1 MSGETII
8 EPSRSTPVY
17 GEFDVVVVGGGPA
30 GIMAASAAA
39 RAGCSTL
46 LIERY
51 GFLGGAGTAGG
62 LSTFC
67 GLHART
73 YGADVRVIRG
83 LADELLDRL
92 AKLDG
97 LNAPHLTIADGIA
110 AQAFDISAYKIAADE
125 LVTGSGAR
133 ILFHA
138 MAVGAVM
145 RTTTEI
151 DAVLIE
157 SKSGRQAVRG
167 RFFIDA
173 SGDGDLAAWAGVPWE
188 KAPPVDGM
196 MYPSLMFRIN
206 GVDVERAGPA
216 PWRTV
221 ERLMDEAER
230 AGTHT
235 FPRKKPIVRPQRNP
249 LEWRANLTQL
259 RTADGGAIDGTDV
272 DQLTLGELTGRQQ
285 ALDAFTFIRDRTPGF
300 EDSYIVDIAPQ
311 IGIRET
317 RRIIGAY
324 QLTEDDVLGCADFDD
339 TIGVNGWPVEA
350 HVAGTVEFR
359 WQRDERGF
367 NQLPFRIIVPPAT
380 ANLYVTGRCSSMTH
394 GAQSAARVTGP
405 CFVMGEAAGTAAG
418 LALAGGVVRRRRRRD
433 RTPAPAG
440 GSGRLPGPHRPRANH
455 LEQIAGISFGRATL
469 VRTTPAVSGSG
480 CDSAQA
486 PLQLHARVH
495 PVGDAPRAVD
505 RARADRGRS
514 GEAEDRDR
522 QLHAPSSP
530 PASATWTRSWAR
542 SRRRSPPRAGSRS
555 RSARPRR
562 PTRSPRPERP
572 GSTSCPA
579 AT

>member
-1 MSGETII
+1 LSGETII
-8 EPSRSTPVY
+8 EPSRTTPVY

-73 YGADVRVIRG
+73 RGADVRVIRG

-92 AKLDG
+92 GKLDG
-97 LNAPHLTIADGIA
+97 LSAPHLTIADGIA

-145 RTTTEI
+145 RAGAAAEI
-151 DAVLIE
+151 DAVIIE
-157 SKSGRQAVRG
+157 SKSGRRAVRG
-167 RFFIDA
+167 RFFVDA

-188 KAPPVDGM
+188 KAPPIDGM

-206 GVDVERAGPA
+206 GVDVGRAGPA

-380 ANLYVTGRCSSMTH
+380 GNLYVAGRCASMTH

-405 CFVMGEAAGTAAG
+405 CFVMGEAAGVAAAM
-418 LALAGGVVRRRRRRD
+418 ALSAGVPGGQIDVPELQRR
-433 RTPAPAG
+433 
-440 GSGRLPGPHRPRANH
+440 
-455 LEQIAGISFGRATL
+455 LEDQGAFLG
-469 VRTTPAVSGSG
+469 RTTPEQV
-480 CDSAQA
+480 
-486 PLQLHARVH
+486 L
-495 PVGDAPRAVD
+495 
-505 RARADRGRS
+505 
-514 GEAEDRDR
+514 
-522 QLHAPSSP
+522 
-530 PASATWTRSWAR
+530 
-542 SRRRSPPRAGSRS
+542 
-555 RSARPRR
+555 
-562 PTRSPRPERP
+562 
-572 GSTSCPA
+572 
-579 AT
+579 

>member
-1 MSGETII
+1 LNATIT
-8 EPSRSTPVY
+8 EPSRRTPVY

-30 GIMAASAAA
+30 GIMAATAAA

-73 YGADVRVIRG
+73 YGEDIRVIRG
-83 LADELLDRL
+83 QADELLDRL
-92 AKLDG
+92 VKLDG

-138 MAVGAVM
+138 MAVGVVLAAGGSL
-145 RTTTEI
+145 

-173 SGDGDLAAWAGVPWE
+173 SGDGDLAYWAGVPWE
-188 KAPPVDGM
+188 KAPPVNGL

-206 GVDVERAGPA
+206 GVDINRAGPA

-221 ERLMDEAER
+221 ERLMEEAEA
-230 AGTHT
+230 AGTHA

-272 DQLTLGELTGRQQ
+272 DELTLGELTGRQQ
-285 ALDAFTFIRDRTPGF
+285 ALDAFAFIRERTPGF

-317 RRIIGAY
+317 RRIIGPY
-324 QLTEDDVLGCADFDD
+324 QLTESDVLDCADFDD

-350 HVAGTVEFR
+350 HVAGSVEFR
-359 WQRDERGF
+359 WQRKERGF
-367 NQLPFRIIVPPAT
+367 NQLPFRIILPGTRGDGKRA
-380 ANLYVTGRCSSMTH
+380 ANLYVTGRCASMTH
-394 GAQSAARVTGP
+394 GAHAAARVTGP
-405 CFVMGEAAGTAAG
+405 CFEMGQAAGTAAG
-418 LALAGGVVRRRRRRD
+418 MALSAGV
-433 RTPAPAG
+433 A
-440 GSGRLPGPHRPRANH
+440 
-455 LEQIAGISFGRATL
+455 
-469 VRTTPAVSGSG
+469 
-480 CDSAQA
+480 
-486 PLQLHARVH
+486 
-495 PVGDAPRAVD
+495 GDAIDVAELQRRLEDHGAYL
-505 RARADRGRS
+505 GRVAP
-514 GEAEDRDR
+514 EAI
-522 QLHAPSSP
+522 L
-530 PASATWTRSWAR
+530 
-542 SRRRSPPRAGSRS
+542 
-555 RSARPRR
+555 
-562 PTRSPRPERP
+562 
-572 GSTSCPA
+572 
-579 AT
+579 

>member
-1 MSGETII
+1 LSGETII
-8 EPSRSTPVY
+8 EPSRPVPVY

-138 MAVGAVM
+138 MAVGAVL
-145 RTTTEI
+145 RTPAEI
-151 DAVLIE
+151 DAVIIE

-173 SGDGDLAAWAGVPWE
+173 SGDGDVAAWAGVPWE
-188 KAPPVDGM
+188 KAPPIDGM

-230 AGTHT
+230 SGTHT

-324 QLTEDDVLGCADFDD
+324 QLTEDDVLGCADFED
-339 TIGVNGWPVEA
+339 TIGVNGWPVES

-359 WQRDERGF
+359 WQRHERGF
-367 NQLPFRIIVPPAT
+367 NQLPFRIVVPPAT
-380 ANLYVTGRCSSMTH
+380 ANLYVAGRCASMTH

-405 CFVMGEAAGTAAG
+405 CFVMGEAAGVAAG
-418 LALAGGVVRRRRRRD
+418 MALSAGVAGGRIDVPELQRR
-433 RTPAPAG
+433 
-440 GSGRLPGPHRPRANH
+440 
-455 LEQIAGISFGRATL
+455 LEDQGAFLG
-469 VRTTPAVSGSG
+469 RTTPEQV
-480 CDSAQA
+480 
-486 PLQLHARVH
+486 L
-495 PVGDAPRAVD
+495 
-505 RARADRGRS
+505 
-514 GEAEDRDR
+514 
-522 QLHAPSSP
+522 
-530 PASATWTRSWAR
+530 
-542 SRRRSPPRAGSRS
+542 
-555 RSARPRR
+555 
-562 PTRSPRPERP
+562 
-572 GSTSCPA
+572 
-579 AT
+579 

>member
-1 MSGETII
+1 MTTAIT
-8 EPSRSTPVY
+8 EPSRRTPVY

-30 GIMAASAAA
+30 GIMAATAAA
-39 RAGCSTL
+39 RAGQRTL

-73 YGADVRVIRG
+73 YGEDVRVIRG
-83 LADELLDRL
+83 QADELLDRL
-92 AKLDG
+92 VKLDG

-138 MAVGAVM
+138 MDVGAVVDGD
-145 RTTTEI
+145 TI
-151 DAVLIE
+151 HAVLIE
-157 SKSGRQAVRG
+157 SKSGRHAVRG

-173 SGDGDLAAWAGVPWE
+173 SGDGDLAAWSGVPYE
-188 KAPPVDGM
+188 KSPPINGM
-196 MYPSLMFRIN
+196 LYPSLMFRIN
-206 GVDVERAGPA
+206 GVDVAEAGPA

-259 RTADGGAIDGTDV
+259 RTEDGGAIDGTNV
-272 DQLTLGELTGRQQ
+272 DQLTRGELTGRQQ

-324 QLTEDDVLGCADFDD
+324 QLTEDDVLDCADFGD
-339 TIGVNGWPVEA
+339 TMGENGWPVEA
-350 HVAGTVEFR
+350 HVAGSVEFR
-359 WQRDERGF
+359 WQKRERGF
-367 NQLPFRIIVPPAT
+367 NQLPFRIILPGTVG
-380 ANLYVTGRCSSMTH
+380 NLYVTGRCASMTH

-405 CFVMGEAAGTAAG
+405 CFAMGEAAGTAAG
-418 LALAGGVVRRRRRRD
+418 MALDTGVSGDQIDIPELQRR
-433 RTPAPAG
+433 
-440 GSGRLPGPHRPRANH
+440 
-455 LEQIAGISFGRATL
+455 LENQGAYLG
-469 VRTTPAVSGSG
+469 RTTP
-480 CDSAQA
+480 
-486 PLQLHARVH
+486 
-495 PVGDAPRAVD
+495 
-505 RARADRGRS
+505 
-514 GEAEDRDR
+514 EAI
-522 QLHAPSSP
+522 L
-530 PASATWTRSWAR
+530 
-542 SRRRSPPRAGSRS
+542 
-555 RSARPRR
+555 
-562 PTRSPRPERP
+562 
-572 GSTSCPA
+572 
-579 AT
+579 

>member
-1 MSGETII
+1 VSSRTIT
-8 EPSRSTPVY
+8 EPSRQTPVY

-30 GIMAASAAA
+30 GIMAATSAA

-67 GLHART
+67 GLHARA

-92 AKLDG
+92 VKLDG

-138 MAVGAVM
+138 MAVGVVM
-145 RTTTEI
+145 RDDI
-151 DAVLIE
+151 DAVIIE

-173 SGDGDLAAWAGVPWE
+173 SGDGDLAYWAGVPWE
-188 KAPPVDGM
+188 KAPPIDGM

-206 GVDVERAGPA
+206 AVDVAKAGPA

-221 ERLMDEAER
+221 ERLMEEAEA

-259 RTADGGAIDGTDV
+259 RRADGGAIDGTDV
-272 DQLTLGELTGRQQ
+272 DELTRGELTGRQQ

-317 RRIIGAY
+317 RRIIGPY
-324 QLTEDDVLGCADFDD
+324 QLTEEDVLGCADFGD

-359 WQRDERGF
+359 WQRKDRGF
-367 NQLPFRIIVPPAT
+367 NQLPFRIILPGRGGDGQRVG
-380 ANLYVTGRCSSMTH
+380 NLYVTGRCASMTH

-405 CFVMGEAAGTAAG
+405 CFVMGEAAGTAASM
-418 LALAGGVVRRRRRRD
+418 ALSAGVAGGAIDVTGLQRRLEDQGAYLGRV
-433 RTPAPAG
+433 AP
-440 GSGRLPGPHRPRANH
+440 
-455 LEQIAGISFGRATL
+455 
-469 VRTTPAVSGSG
+469 
-480 CDSAQA
+480 
-486 PLQLHARVH
+486 
-495 PVGDAPRAVD
+495 
-505 RARADRGRS
+505 
-514 GEAEDRDR
+514 EAI
-522 QLHAPSSP
+522 L
-530 PASATWTRSWAR
+530 
-542 SRRRSPPRAGSRS
+542 
-555 RSARPRR
+555 
-562 PTRSPRPERP
+562 
-572 GSTSCPA
+572 
-579 AT
+579 

>member
-1 MSGETII
+1 LSGVTIT
-8 EPSRSTPVY
+8 EPSRKTPVY

-30 GIMAASAAA
+30 GIMAATAAA
-39 RAGCSTL
+39 RTGSSTL

-73 YGADVRVIRG
+73 HGADVRVIRG

-92 AKLDG
+92 VKLDG

-138 MAVGAVM
+138 MAVGVVM
-145 RTTTEI
+145 GPPRRNPEMSGAGAPDISTDISGFDALDI

-173 SGDGDLAAWAGVPWE
+173 SGDGDLAYWAGVPWE
-188 KAPPVDGM
+188 KAPPINGM

-206 GVDVERAGPA
+206 GVDVAKAGPA

-221 ERLMDEAER
+221 ERLMEEAEA

-259 RTADGGAIDGTDV
+259 RTEDGGAIDGTNV
-272 DQLTLGELTGRQQ
+272 DELTRGELIGRQQ
-285 ALDAFTFIRDRTPGF
+285 SLDAFTFIRDRTPGF

-317 RRIIGAY
+317 RRIIGPY
-324 QLTEDDVLGCADFDD
+324 QLTEDDVLDCADFDD

-359 WQRDERGF
+359 WQRKERGY
-367 NQLPFRIIVPPAT
+367 NQIPFGIILPGTRADGRPVG
-380 ANLYVTGRCSSMTH
+380 NLYVAGRCASMTH

-405 CFVMGEAAGTAAG
+405 CFVMGEAAGTAASM
-418 LALAGGVVRRRRRRD
+418 ALSAGTAGAAIDVPALQRRLEDRGAYLG
-433 RTPAPAG
+433 RTPP
-440 GSGRLPGPHRPRANH
+440 
-455 LEQIAGISFGRATL
+455 
-469 VRTTPAVSGSG
+469 
-480 CDSAQA
+480 
-486 PLQLHARVH
+486 
-495 PVGDAPRAVD
+495 
-505 RARADRGRS
+505 
-514 GEAEDRDR
+514 EAI
-522 QLHAPSSP
+522 L
-530 PASATWTRSWAR
+530 
-542 SRRRSPPRAGSRS
+542 
-555 RSARPRR
+555 
-562 PTRSPRPERP
+562 
-572 GSTSCPA
+572 
-579 AT
+579 

>member
-1 MSGETII
+1 LPGETIT
-8 EPSRSTPVY
+8 EPSRLTPVY

-30 GIMAASAAA
+30 GIMAATAAA
-39 RAGCSTL
+39 RAGCSAL

-73 YGADVRVIRG
+73 YGQDVRVIRG

-92 AKLDG
+92 VKLDG

-138 MAVGAVM
+138 MAVGAIM
-145 RTTTEI
+145 APGSGAI

-173 SGDGDLAAWAGVPWE
+173 SGDGDLACWAGVPWE

-206 GVDVERAGPA
+206 GVDVAKAGPA

-221 ERLMDEAER
+221 ERLMEEAEA

-259 RTADGGAIDGTDV
+259 RRADGGAIDGTDV
-272 DQLTLGELTGRQQ
+272 DELTRGELIGRQQ
-285 ALDAFTFIRDRTPGF
+285 AHHAFTFIRDRTPGF

-317 RRIIGAY
+317 RRIIGPY
-324 QLTEDDVLGCADFDD
+324 QLTEEDVLGCADFDD
-339 TIGVNGWPVEA
+339 TIGVNGWPVES

-359 WQRDERGF
+359 WQWRERGF
-367 NQLPFRIIVPPAT
+367 NQLPFRIILPGPRPDPGTGGRPAP
-380 ANLYVTGRCSSMTH
+380 NLYVTGRCASMTH

-418 LALAGGVVRRRRRRD
+418 MALSASVAGHAIDVPGLQRRLEE
-433 RTPAPAG
+433 AG
-440 GSGRLPGPHRPRANH
+440 AFL
-455 LEQIAGISFGRATL
+455 
-469 VRTTPAVSGSG
+469 
-480 CDSAQA
+480 
-486 PLQLHARVH
+486 
-495 PVGDAPRAVD
+495 
-505 RARADRGRS
+505 GRS
-514 GEAEDRDR
+514 APEAV
-522 QLHAPSSP
+522 L
-530 PASATWTRSWAR
+530 
-542 SRRRSPPRAGSRS
+542 
-555 RSARPRR
+555 
-562 PTRSPRPERP
+562 
-572 GSTSCPA
+572 
-579 AT
+579 

>member
-1 MSGETII
+1 LSGHTIT
-8 EPSRSTPVY
+8 EPSRQTPVY

-30 GIMAASAAA
+30 GIMAATAAA
-39 RAGCSTL
+39 RAGCSAL

-73 YGADVRVIRG
+73 YGQDVRVIRG

-138 MAVGAVM
+138 MAVGAVLAPSGGL
-145 RTTTEI
+145 

-173 SGDGDLAAWAGVPWE
+173 SGDGDLACWAGVPWE

-206 GVDVERAGPA
+206 GVDVNRAGPA

-221 ERLMDEAER
+221 ERLMEEAEA

-259 RTADGGAIDGTDV
+259 RREDGGAIDGTSV
-272 DQLTLGELTGRQQ
+272 DELTRGELIGRQQ

-317 RRIIGAY
+317 RRIIGPY
-324 QLTEDDVLGCADFDD
+324 QLTEEDVLGCADFAD
-339 TIGVNGWPVEA
+339 TIGVNGWPVES

-359 WQRDERGF
+359 WQRRERGF
-367 NQLPFRIIVPPAT
+367 NQLPFRIMLPGTRADGRPA
-380 ANLYVTGRCSSMTH
+380 ANLYVTGRCASMTH

-418 LALAGGVVRRRRRRD
+418 MALSAGV
-433 RTPAPAG
+433 P
-440 GSGRLPGPHRPRANH
+440 
-455 LEQIAGISFGRATL
+455 
-469 VRTTPAVSGSG
+469 
-480 CDSAQA
+480 
-486 PLQLHARVH
+486 
-495 PVGDAPRAVD
+495 GDAIDVPGLQRRLEEQGAFLGRGAPEAV
-505 RARADRGRS
+505 
-514 GEAEDRDR
+514 
-522 QLHAPSSP
+522 L
-530 PASATWTRSWAR
+530 
-542 SRRRSPPRAGSRS
+542 
-555 RSARPRR
+555 
-562 PTRSPRPERP
+562 
-572 GSTSCPA
+572 
-579 AT
+579 

>member
-1 MSGETII
+1 VSGETII
-8 EPSRSTPVY
+8 EPSRTTSVY

-92 AKLDG
+92 GKLNG

-138 MAVGAVM
+138 MAVGALM
-145 RTTTEI
+145 RSRTEI
-151 DAVLIE
+151 EAVLIE

-188 KAPPVDGM
+188 KAPPIDGM

-206 GVDVERAGPA
+206 GVDVGRAGPA

-272 DQLTLGELTGRQQ
+272 DQLTLGELAGRQQ

-380 ANLYVTGRCSSMTH
+380 GNLYVAGRCASMTH

-405 CFVMGEAAGTAAG
+405 CFVMGEAAGVAAG
-418 LALAGGVVRRRRRRD
+418 MALSAGVAGGQVDVPELQRRLED
-433 RTPAPAG
+433 QGAFLGRTPP
-440 GSGRLPGPHRPRANH
+440 
-455 LEQIAGISFGRATL
+455 EQVL
-469 VRTTPAVSGSG
+469 
-480 CDSAQA
+480 
-486 PLQLHARVH
+486 
-495 PVGDAPRAVD
+495 
-505 RARADRGRS
+505 
-514 GEAEDRDR
+514 
-522 QLHAPSSP
+522 
-530 PASATWTRSWAR
+530 
-542 SRRRSPPRAGSRS
+542 
-555 RSARPRR
+555 
-562 PTRSPRPERP
+562 
-572 GSTSCPA
+572 
-579 AT
+579 

>member
-1 MSGETII
+1 LSGVTIT
-8 EPSRSTPVY
+8 EPSRQTPVY

-30 GIMAASAAA
+30 GIMAASSAA

-73 YGADVRVIRG
+73 YGSDVRVIRG

-92 AKLDG
+92 VKLDG

-138 MAVGAVM
+138 MAVGVVM
-145 RTTTEI
+145 RGPRRNPEMSGAGAPDISTDISGFERGAI

-173 SGDGDLAAWAGVPWE
+173 SGDGDLAYWAGVPWE
-188 KAPPVDGM
+188 KAPPINGM

-206 GVDVERAGPA
+206 GVDVNRAGPA

-221 ERLMDEAER
+221 ERLMEEAEA

-259 RTADGGAIDGTDV
+259 RRADGGAIDGTDV
-272 DQLTLGELTGRQQ
+272 DELTRGELTGRQQ

-317 RRIIGAY
+317 RRIIGPY
-324 QLTEDDVLGCADFDD
+324 QLTEEDVLGCADFDD

-359 WQRDERGF
+359 WQRKDRGF
-367 NQLPFRIIVPPAT
+367 NQLPFRIILPGPRADGQRVG
-380 ANLYVTGRCSSMTH
+380 NLYVTGRCASMTH

-405 CFVMGEAAGTAAG
+405 CFVMGEAAGTAASM
-418 LALAGGVVRRRRRRD
+418 ALSAGVAGDGIDV
-433 RTPAPAG
+433 PALQ
-440 GSGRLPGPHRPRANH
+440 GRLENQGAY
-455 LEQIAGISFGRATL
+455 LGR
-469 VRTTPAVSGSG
+469 V
-480 CDSAQA
+480 A
-486 PLQLHARVH
+486 P
-495 PVGDAPRAVD
+495 
-505 RARADRGRS
+505 
-514 GEAEDRDR
+514 EAI
-522 QLHAPSSP
+522 L
-530 PASATWTRSWAR
+530 
-542 SRRRSPPRAGSRS
+542 
-555 RSARPRR
+555 
-562 PTRSPRPERP
+562 
-572 GSTSCPA
+572 
-579 AT
+579 

>member
-1 MSGETII
+1 LNATIT
-8 EPSRSTPVY
+8 EPSRYTPVY

-30 GIMAASAAA
+30 GIMAASSAA

-83 LADELLDRL
+83 LADDLLSRL
-92 AKLDG
+92 VKLDG

-138 MAVGAVM
+138 MAVGVVM
-145 RTTTEI
+145 RDGAI
-151 DAVLIE
+151 DAVIIE

-173 SGDGDLAAWAGVPWE
+173 SGDGDLAYWAGVPWE
-188 KAPPVDGM
+188 KAPPIDGM

-206 GVDVERAGPA
+206 AVDVAKAGPA

-221 ERLMDEAER
+221 ERLMEEAEA

-259 RTADGGAIDGTDV
+259 KRADGGAIDGTNV
-272 DQLTLGELTGRQQ
+272 DELTRGELTGRQQ

-317 RRIIGAY
+317 RRIIGPY
-324 QLTEDDVLGCADFDD
+324 QLTESDVLDCADFPD

-350 HVAGTVEFR
+350 HVAGSVEFR
-359 WQRDERGF
+359 WQRKERGF
-367 NQLPFRIIVPPAT
+367 NQLPFRIILPGPRGDGQRA
-380 ANLYVTGRCSSMTH
+380 ANLYVAGRCASMTH
-394 GAQSAARVTGP
+394 GAHAAARVTGP
-405 CFVMGEAAGTAAG
+405 CFVMGEAAGTAAAM
-418 LALAGGVVRRRRRRD
+418 ALSAGV
-433 RTPAPAG
+433 AG
-440 GSGRLPGPHRPRANH
+440 DAIDVPVLQGK
-455 LEQIAGISFGRATL
+455 LEDQGAFLG
-469 VRTTPAVSGSG
+469 RTTP
-480 CDSAQA
+480 
-486 PLQLHARVH
+486 
-495 PVGDAPRAVD
+495 
-505 RARADRGRS
+505 
-514 GEAEDRDR
+514 EAI
-522 QLHAPSSP
+522 L
-530 PASATWTRSWAR
+530 
-542 SRRRSPPRAGSRS
+542 
-555 RSARPRR
+555 
-562 PTRSPRPERP
+562 
-572 GSTSCPA
+572 
-579 AT
+579 

>member
-1 MSGETII
+1 
-8 EPSRSTPVY
+8 
-17 GEFDVVVVGGGPA
+17 
-30 GIMAASAAA
+30 MAASAAA
-39 RAGCSTL
+39 RAGQSAL

-145 RTTTEI
+145 RTGAEI
-151 DAVLIE
+151 DAVIIE

-188 KAPPVDGM
+188 KAPPIDGM

-206 GVDVERAGPA
+206 GVDVGRAGPA

-272 DQLTLGELTGRQQ
+272 DQLTLGELAGRQQ

-359 WQRDERGF
+359 WQRGERGF

-380 ANLYVTGRCSSMTH
+380 ANLYVAGRCASMTH

-405 CFVMGEAAGTAAG
+405 CFAMGEAAGTAAAM
-418 LALAGGVVRRRRRRD
+418 ALDAGSSGAAVDIAELQRRLQD
-433 RTPAPAG
+433 QGAYLGRTAP
-440 GSGRLPGPHRPRANH
+440 
-455 LEQIAGISFGRATL
+455 EQII
-469 VRTTPAVSGSG
+469 
-480 CDSAQA
+480 
-486 PLQLHARVH
+486 
-495 PVGDAPRAVD
+495 
-505 RARADRGRS
+505 
-514 GEAEDRDR
+514 
-522 QLHAPSSP
+522 
-530 PASATWTRSWAR
+530 
-542 SRRRSPPRAGSRS
+542 
-555 RSARPRR
+555 
-562 PTRSPRPERP
+562 
-572 GSTSCPA
+572 
-579 AT
+579 

>member
-1 MSGETII
+1 MSSETIT
-8 EPSRSTPVY
+8 EPARSTPLY

-30 GIMAASAAA
+30 GIMAASSAA

-83 LADELLDRL
+83 LADDLLSRL
-92 AKLDG
+92 VKLDG

-138 MAVGAVM
+138 MAVGVVM
-145 RTTTEI
+145 KNPEISGASAPDISRI

-173 SGDGDLAAWAGVPWE
+173 SGDGDLAYWAGVPWE
-188 KAPPVDGM
+188 KAPPIDGM

-206 GVDVERAGPA
+206 AVDVAKAGPA

-221 ERLMDEAER
+221 ERLMEEAEA

-259 RTADGGAIDGTDV
+259 KRADGGAIDGTNV
-272 DQLTLGELTGRQQ
+272 DELTRGELTGRQQ

-317 RRIIGAY
+317 RRIIGPY
-324 QLTEDDVLGCADFDD
+324 QLTEEDVLGCADFDD

-359 WQRDERGF
+359 WQWKDRGF
-367 NQLPFRIIVPPAT
+367 NQLPFRIILPGTRGDGQRVG
-380 ANLYVTGRCSSMTH
+380 NLYVTGRCASMTH

-405 CFVMGEAAGTAAG
+405 CFVMGEAAGVAASM
-418 LALAGGVVRRRRRRD
+418 ALSACVAGDGIDVPELQRR
-433 RTPAPAG
+433 
-440 GSGRLPGPHRPRANH
+440 
-455 LEQIAGISFGRATL
+455 LEDQGAYLGRA
-469 VRTTPAVSGSG
+469 
-480 CDSAQA
+480 A
-486 PLQLHARVH
+486 P
-495 PVGDAPRAVD
+495 
-505 RARADRGRS
+505 
-514 GEAEDRDR
+514 EAI
-522 QLHAPSSP
+522 L
-530 PASATWTRSWAR
+530 
-542 SRRRSPPRAGSRS
+542 
-555 RSARPRR
+555 
-562 PTRSPRPERP
+562 
-572 GSTSCPA
+572 
-579 AT
+579 

>member
-8 EPSRSTPVY
+8 EPSRPV
-17 GEFDVVVVGGGPA
+17 P
-30 GIMAASAAA
+30 ASAAA
-39 RAGCSTL
+39 RAGQSAL

-145 RTTTEI
+145 RTGAEI
-151 DAVLIE
+151 DAVIIE

-188 KAPPVDGM
+188 KAPPIDGM

-206 GVDVERAGPA
+206 GVDVGRAGPA

-272 DQLTLGELTGRQQ
+272 DQLTLGELAGRQQ

-359 WQRDERGF
+359 WQRGERGF

-380 ANLYVTGRCSSMTH
+380 ANLYVAGRCASMTH

-405 CFVMGEAAGTAAG
+405 CFAMGEAAGTAAAM
-418 LALAGGVVRRRRRRD
+418 ALDARSSGAAVDIAELQRRLQD
-433 RTPAPAG
+433 QGAYLGRTAP
-440 GSGRLPGPHRPRANH
+440 
-455 LEQIAGISFGRATL
+455 EQII
-469 VRTTPAVSGSG
+469 
-480 CDSAQA
+480 
-486 PLQLHARVH
+486 
-495 PVGDAPRAVD
+495 
-505 RARADRGRS
+505 
-514 GEAEDRDR
+514 
-522 QLHAPSSP
+522 
-530 PASATWTRSWAR
+530 
-542 SRRRSPPRAGSRS
+542 
-555 RSARPRR
+555 
-562 PTRSPRPERP
+562 
-572 GSTSCPA
+572 
-579 AT
+579 

>member
-1 MSGETII
+1 MTTAIT
-8 EPSRSTPVY
+8 EPSRRTPVY
-17 GEFDVVVVGGGPA
+17 GEFDVIVVGGGPA
-30 GIMAASAAA
+30 GIMAATAAG
-39 RAGCSTL
+39 RAGRSTL
-46 LIERY
+46 LLERY

-73 YGADVRVIRG
+73 YGEDVRVIRG
-83 LADELLDRL
+83 QADELLDRL
-92 AKLDG
+92 VKLDG

-138 MAVGAVM
+138 MAVGAVVDGD
-145 RTTTEI
+145 TI
-151 DAVLIE
+151 HAVIIE
-157 SKSGRQAVRG
+157 SKSGRHAVRG

-173 SGDGDLAAWAGVPWE
+173 SGDGDLAAWAGVPYE
-188 KAPPVDGM
+188 KSPPINGM
-196 MYPSLMFRIN
+196 LYPSLMFRIN
-206 GVDVERAGPA
+206 GVDAATAGPA

-259 RTADGGAIDGTDV
+259 RTEDGGAIDGTNV
-272 DQLTLGELTGRQQ
+272 DQLTVGELTGRQQ

-324 QLTEDDVLGCADFDD
+324 QLTEDDVLDCADFGD

-350 HVAGTVEFR
+350 HVAGSVEFR
-359 WQRDERGF
+359 WQKRERGF
-367 NQLPFRIIVPPAT
+367 NQLPFRIILPGTVN
-380 ANLYVTGRCSSMTH
+380 NLYVTGRCASMTH

-405 CFVMGEAAGTAAG
+405 CFAMGEAAGTAAG
-418 LALAGGVVRRRRRRD
+418 MALDAGVSGDQIDIPELQRR
-433 RTPAPAG
+433 
-440 GSGRLPGPHRPRANH
+440 
-455 LEQIAGISFGRATL
+455 LENQGAYLG
-469 VRTTPAVSGSG
+469 RTTPEAV
-480 CDSAQA
+480 
-486 PLQLHARVH
+486 L
-495 PVGDAPRAVD
+495 
-505 RARADRGRS
+505 
-514 GEAEDRDR
+514 
-522 QLHAPSSP
+522 
-530 PASATWTRSWAR
+530 
-542 SRRRSPPRAGSRS
+542 
-555 RSARPRR
+555 
-562 PTRSPRPERP
+562 
-572 GSTSCPA
+572 
-579 AT
+579 

>member
-1 MSGETII
+1 M
-8 EPSRSTPVY
+8 
-17 GEFDVVVVGGGPA
+17 VVVGGGPA

-92 AKLDG
+92 GKLDG

-138 MAVGAVM
+138 MAVGVVM
-145 RTTTEI
+145 RDGAGPGAPRAGSSGPGAHRANTDMALGATGPYPADAGGGFGEAGDSGVAREADEAGEASGVDDAGRSGEAGVI
-151 DAVLIE
+151 DAVIIE

-206 GVDVERAGPA
+206 GVNVEQAGPA

-380 ANLYVTGRCSSMTH
+380 ANLYVAGRCASMTH

-405 CFVMGEAAGTAAG
+405 CFAMGEAAGLAAG
-418 LALAGGVVRRRRRRD
+418 MALSAGVAGGRIDVRELQRRLED
-433 RTPAPAG
+433 QGVYLGRTAP
-440 GSGRLPGPHRPRANH
+440 
-455 LEQIAGISFGRATL
+455 EQIS
-469 VRTTPAVSGSG
+469 
-480 CDSAQA
+480 
-486 PLQLHARVH
+486 
-495 PVGDAPRAVD
+495 
-505 RARADRGRS
+505 
-514 GEAEDRDR
+514 
-522 QLHAPSSP
+522 
-530 PASATWTRSWAR
+530 
-542 SRRRSPPRAGSRS
+542 
-555 RSARPRR
+555 
-562 PTRSPRPERP
+562 
-572 GSTSCPA
+572 
-579 AT
+579 

>member
-1 MSGETII
+1 LNATIT
-8 EPSRSTPVY
+8 EPSRDTPVY

-30 GIMAASAAA
+30 GIMAASSAA

-83 LADELLDRL
+83 LADDLLSRL
-92 AKLDG
+92 VKLDG

-138 MAVGAVM
+138 MAVGVVM
-145 RTTTEI
+145 RDGAI
-151 DAVLIE
+151 DAVIIE

-173 SGDGDLAAWAGVPWE
+173 SGDGDLAYWAGVPWE
-188 KAPPVDGM
+188 KAPPIDGM

-206 GVDVERAGPA
+206 AVDVAKAGPA

-221 ERLMDEAER
+221 ERLMEEAEA

-259 RTADGGAIDGTDV
+259 KRADGGAIDGTNV
-272 DQLTLGELTGRQQ
+272 DELTRGELTGRQQ

-317 RRIIGAY
+317 RRIIGPY
-324 QLTEDDVLGCADFDD
+324 QLTEEDVLGCADFDD

-359 WQRDERGF
+359 WQWKERGF
-367 NQLPFRIIVPPAT
+367 NQLPFRIILPGTRGDGQPVG
-380 ANLYVTGRCSSMTH
+380 NLYVTGRCASMTH

-405 CFVMGEAAGTAAG
+405 CFAMGEAAGVAASM
-418 LALAGGVVRRRRRRD
+418 ALSACVAGDGIDVPELQRR
-433 RTPAPAG
+433 
-440 GSGRLPGPHRPRANH
+440 
-455 LEQIAGISFGRATL
+455 LEDQGAYLGRA
-469 VRTTPAVSGSG
+469 
-480 CDSAQA
+480 A
-486 PLQLHARVH
+486 P
-495 PVGDAPRAVD
+495 
-505 RARADRGRS
+505 
-514 GEAEDRDR
+514 EAI
-522 QLHAPSSP
+522 L
-530 PASATWTRSWAR
+530 
-542 SRRRSPPRAGSRS
+542 
-555 RSARPRR
+555 
-562 PTRSPRPERP
+562 
-572 GSTSCPA
+572 
-579 AT
+579 